1 MELLSVFLHTLDVT
15 LPVFAMVFL
24 GIGLKRIGWIDTPFI
39 STASMLVFKATMPVL
54 LFLSI
59 IKADLDVALQPG
71 LIIYFLAFSIL
82 SFFLVW
88 GWAVWR
94 CPPEDRGVFTQGAFR
109 GNCGIVGLALAAS
122 MYGNYG
128 LSLGGIMA
136 GAIIVIYNVLSA
148 IVLAIYSPS
157 IKSDLISI
165 LRNLAKNPLIL
176 SVLLAIPFAYW
187 QVTLPSWL
195 MTSGEYFGSM
205 SLPLAL
211 TCIGGTLSLTSV
223 KAGSRLAIN
232 ASLWKTVWLPALGV
246 LGALLLGYRN
256 EALGTLFLFLAS
268 PTAAVSFVMAKAA
281 HANAKLAA
289 NIIVVS
295 TFSCMITVSLGVFL
309 LKLSGLI

>member
-1 MELLSVFLHTLDVT
+1 MNLFDVFLDTLEVT

-24 GIGLKRIGWIDTPFI
+24 GTGLKRIGWIDAAFI
-39 STASMLVFKATMPVL
+39 TTASALVFKATMPTL

-71 LIIYFLAFSIL
+71 LILYFLAFSAL

-88 GWAVWR
+88 GWALWR
-94 CPPEDRGVFTQGAFR
+94 CPYEDRGVFVQGAFR

-122 MYGNYG
+122 MYGTYG

-136 GAIIVIYNVLSA
+136 GAIIVIYNALSA

-157 IKSDLISI
+157 IKSDLRSI
-165 LRNLAKNPLIL
+165 VRNLIRNPLIL

-187 QVTLPSWL
+187 QVSLPVWL

-211 TCIGGTLSLTSV
+211 ICIGGTLSLKSA
-223 KAGSRLAIN
+223 KASSRLAID
-232 ASLWKTVWLPALGV
+232 ASLWKIVWLPALGV
-246 LGALLLGYRN
+246 SGALLLGYRN

-268 PTAAVSFVMAKAA
+268 PSAAVGFIMAKAA
-281 HANAKLAA
+281 NANARLAA

-295 TFSCMITVSLGVFL
+295 TFGCMITVGLGIFL
-309 LKLSGLI
+309 LKLSVLI

>member
-1 MELLSVFLHTLDVT
+1 MALLDVFLHTLDVT

-24 GIGLKRIGWIDTPFI
+24 GIVLKRIGWIDAHFI
-39 STASMLVFKATMPVL
+39 STASMLVFKATMPTL

-59 IKADLDVALQPG
+59 IKADLDMIQPG
-71 LIIYFLAFSIL
+71 LIGYFLGYSTL
-82 SFFLVW
+82 SFFLAW
-88 GWAVWR
+88 GWALWR
-94 CPPEDRGVFTQGAFR
+94 CPIEQRGVFTQGAFR

-122 MYGNYG
+122 MYGNLG

-136 GAIIVIYNVLSA
+136 GAIIVIYNILSA

-157 IKSDLISI
+157 IQSDIGSI
-165 LRNLAKNPLIL
+165 LRNLIRNPLIL
-176 SVLLAIPFAYW
+176 SVLLAIPVAYW
-187 QVTLPSWL
+187 QIPLPSWL

-211 TCIGGTLSLTSV
+211 ICIGGTLSVRSV
-223 KAGSRLAIN
+223 KAGSGLAID

-246 LGALLLGYRN
+246 LGALMLGYRDA
-256 EALGTLFLFLAS
+256 ALGTLFLFLAS

-281 HANAKLAA
+281 NADTKLAA

-295 TFSCMITVSLGVFL
+295 TFSCMLTVSLGIFIL
-309 LKLSGLI
+309 TLSGLI